1 MRDRQVL
8 SREVEFLRQ
17 QITVTN
23 DTDLDKQNIMYSSRH
38 VAVQDIINSVKHEEE
53 VSKRVLLDPAL
64 PEMDVPVMEGNYL
77 DEDGSVP
84 WSTVTETDKLQKPRA
99 TFFAKK
105 KVQSVN
111 LFIEIHAQC
120 VCFMRMNERIFEIW
134 NRSGCCCFGGVP
146 CKQYIWLVVRT
157 FVKVHLHWVKANAK
171 ANFFS
176 LIAVAT
182 HCEH

>member
-77 DEDGSVP
+77 DEDVSVP
-84 WSTVTETDKLQKPRA
+84 
-99 TFFAKK
+99 
-105 KVQSVN
+105 
-111 LFIEIHAQC
+111 
-120 VCFMRMNERIFEIW
+120 
-134 NRSGCCCFGGVP
+134 
-146 CKQYIWLVVRT
+146 
-157 FVKVHLHWVKANAK
+157 
-171 ANFFS
+171 
-176 LIAVAT
+176 
-182 HCEH
+182 

>member
-53 VSKRVLLDPAL
+53 VSKRVLLDPAQ
-64 PEMDVPVMEGNYL
+64 PDMDVPVMEGNYL

-84 WSTVTETDKLQKPRA
+84 
-99 TFFAKK
+99 
-105 KVQSVN
+105 
-111 LFIEIHAQC
+111 
-120 VCFMRMNERIFEIW
+120 
-134 NRSGCCCFGGVP
+134 
-146 CKQYIWLVVRT
+146 
-157 FVKVHLHWVKANAK
+157 
-171 ANFFS
+171 
-176 LIAVAT
+176 
-182 HCEH
+182 